1 MVILDT
7 EADRYL
13 DRSRFMEPRMSHLL
27 ANLADPAFFESV
39 SRGLELITK
48 NVAEIDE
55 CAEALVGSAAGRG
68 RNVLRA
74 VAAEEAA
81 KYLILLDAV
90 RCPRIRQQERVQQ
103 LKRFNR
109 HLAKGIYAEVVDI
122 RPADYAEVLNY
133 IKGLRQAYYLD
144 GPNDVD
150 WIFRNSIEANREQ
163 ALYVDYI
170 RSDDGTDWFDPT
182 YLDDVRSSR
191 PAVIDLIEAMQRIGF
206 GTAEGLGVVAAV
218 WRNSEFEPSTPF
230 HRLKKRIEMT
240 ISDMIERGLGSAAS
254 DGDRRRVAV
263 TWPFP
268 LWEAELEKVDVDRR
282 ALRDVQA
289 RWSPT

>member
-1 MVILDT
+1 
-7 EADRYL
+7 
-13 DRSRFMEPRMSHLL
+13 MEPRMSHLL
-27 ANLADPAFFESV
+27 ANLADPAFFASV
-39 SRGLELITK
+39 SQGLELIVK

-55 CAEALVGSAAGRG
+55 CAQALVGSAAGRG
-68 RNVLRA
+68 RNILWA

-90 RCPRIRQQERVQQ
+90 RCPKNRPADRAQQ

-122 RPADYAEVLNY
+122 RPADYAEVLDY
-133 IKGLRQAYYLD
+133 IKVLRQEYYLD

-170 RSDDGTDWFDPT
+170 KSDDGTDWFDPT
-182 YLDDVRSSR
+182 YLDDVRLSR
-191 PAVIDLIEAMQRIGF
+191 PAVIDLIEAMQRVGF
-206 GTAEGLGVVAAV
+206 GTAEGLGIVAAV
-218 WRNSEFEPSTPF
+218 WRKSEFEPSTPF
-230 HRLKKRIEMT
+230 HWLKERIVLT
-240 ISDMIERGLGSAAS
+240 ISDMTERGLGSTAS
-254 DGDRRRVAV
+254 DGDRHRISA

-268 LWEAELEKVDVDRR
+268 LWGAELEKADVDRR
-282 ALRDVQA
+282 DLRDIQA
-289 RWSPT
+289 RWSPI

>member
-1 MVILDT
+1 
-7 EADRYL
+7 
-13 DRSRFMEPRMSHLL
+13 MEPRMSHLL
-27 ANLADPAFFESV
+27 ANLTDPAFFDGV

-48 NVAEIDE
+48 NVAEIDQ
-55 CAEALVGSAAGRG
+55 CAQALVGSAAGRG
-68 RNVLRA
+68 RNVLWA

-90 RCPRIRQQERVQQ
+90 RCPRIRQSERAQQ

-122 RPADYAEVLNY
+122 RPADYAEVLDY

-150 WIFRNSIEANREQ
+150 WVFRNSIEATREQ

-182 YLDDVRSSR
+182 YLDDVRLSR
-191 PAVIDLIEAMQRIGF
+191 PAVIDLIEAMQRVGF
-206 GTAEGLGVVAAV
+206 GTAEGLSVVAAV
-218 WRNSEFEPSTPF
+218 WRNSELEPSTPF
-230 HRLKKRIEMT
+230 HLLSERIEMT
-240 ISDMIERGLGSAAS
+240 ISDMVEHELGNGAS
-254 DGDRRRVAV
+254 DGDRHRISAS
-263 TWPFP
+263 WPFP